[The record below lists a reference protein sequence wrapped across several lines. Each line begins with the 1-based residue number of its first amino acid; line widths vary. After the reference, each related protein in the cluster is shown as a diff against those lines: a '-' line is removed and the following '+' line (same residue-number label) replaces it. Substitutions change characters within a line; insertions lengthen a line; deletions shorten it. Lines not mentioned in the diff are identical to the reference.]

1 MNILKSKRL
10 VLRNMS
16 KEDFPFLYEKIFTQ
30 HNVVQ
35 HTFGSGLLSYEEME
49 ELLFQI
55 GSFKTNLGLST
66 LIKKDTQEILGLA
79 GVMKSDYLDSLD
91 YEIGFILKE
100 EAWKKGYAKEIG
112 EAQINYVQ
120 NILKQKRVLALAK
133 KDNVSS
139 IHTLHKL
146 GFEYFKTID
155 TKQRGK
161 RELFIKIF

>member
-1 MNILKSKRL
+1 MSILKSKRL

-30 HNVVQ
+30 YNVVQ
-35 HTFGSGLLSYEEME
+35 HTFGSELLSYKAME

-55 GSFKTNLGLST
+55 GSFKSNLGLST
-66 LIKKDTQEILGLA
+66 LVQKDTQEILGLA
-79 GVMKSDYLDSLD
+79 GVMQSDYLDSLD

-120 NILKQKRVLALAK
+120 NILRQKRVLALAK
-133 KDNVSS
+133 KDNMAS
-139 IHTLHKL
+139 IHTLYKL

-155 TKQRGK
+155 TKLRGK